1 MRRAA
6 IYARVSTVDR
16 GQDPE
21 TQLRQLREY
30 ADRRGFALTEEYVDH
45 ASGSRNDRE
54 RYRAMLEAARK
65 RRFDV
70 LLVWRYDRF
79 ARSMQELV
87 NALADFE
94 GLGIDFISYNEG
106 ADTTTPQ
113 GRLLFGIMASLAE
126 FERSLIA
133 ERVRAGMERAKAQG
147 KHTGR
152 PRLPGVR
159 LRLLR
164 QAAPRSKRDPSRGE
178 YRHYRCTG
186 TDGCRFVRVRRRPP
200 CAGAG
205 VREDRR
211 CDWSDDGSLDR
222 CLERTDG
229 PGRNLPGASAPALV
243 GRAQAPAGGRDLGWP
258 TASRAI
264 PARCG
269 RWSGKASCGASP
281 ATGAGAGTTTGS
293 SRTTAA

>member
-1 MRRAA
+1 MRRAV

-30 ADRRGFALTEEYVDH
+30 ADRRCFALIEEYVDH

-87 NALADFE
+87 NALAEFE

-133 ERVRAGMERAKAQG
+133 ERVKAGMERAKAQG
-147 KHTGR
+147 KQMGR
-152 PRLPGVR
+152 PRLPEARRREILELLKEGKLSRRAIGKRVGVSHELVR
-159 LRLLR
+159 LIGKEERLESG
-164 QAAPRSKRDPSRGE
+164 SKREGSTSVAGE
-178 YRHYRCTG
+178 
-186 TDGCRFVRVRRRPP
+186 
-200 CAGAG
+200 
-205 VREDRR
+205 
-211 CDWSDDGSLDR
+211 
-222 CLERTDG
+222 
-229 PGRNLPGASAPALV
+229 
-243 GRAQAPAGGRDLGWP
+243 
-258 TASRAI
+258 
-264 PARCG
+264 
-269 RWSGKASCGASP
+269 
-281 ATGAGAGTTTGS
+281 
-293 SRTTAA
+293 

>member
-1 MRRAA
+1 MRSAV

-21 TQLRQLREY
+21 AQLREY
-30 ADRRGFALTEEYVDH
+30 ADRCVFALVEEYVDH

-87 NALADFE
+87 NALAEFE

-133 ERVRAGMERAKAQG
+133 ERVKAGMERAKAQG

-152 PRLPGVR
+152 PRLPEAKRREIIELLREGKLSRRAIGKKLSVSHEIVR
-159 LRLLR
+159 LIG
-164 QAAPRSKRDPSRGE
+164 KE
-178 YRHYRCTG
+178 
-186 TDGCRFVRVRRRPP
+186 
-200 CAGAG
+200 
-205 VREDRR
+205 
-211 CDWSDDGSLDR
+211 
-222 CLERTDG
+222 
-229 PGRNLPGASAPALV
+229 NLKFL
-243 GRAQAPAGGRDLGWP
+243 
-258 TASRAI
+258 
-264 PARCG
+264 
-269 RWSGKASCGASP
+269 
-281 ATGAGAGTTTGS
+281 
-293 SRTTAA
+293 